1 MLTFKNKIEFNFNKC
16 KQCGACKAIC
26 PTNAISFYQRQDGLF
41 NVEVDYEKC
50 IKCRKCE
57 KDCPSNNVQIPQNYF
72 DDFPNK
78 RYYLGYN
85 SDNIIRHNASSGGVA
100 RTIIVEALKHKY
112 TGGVYTLAK
121 KVEYPFAEGKFYTLN
136 NIPEYDDIPN
146 SVYHSVPLC
155 ENLNNIKDCDRII
168 LVGTSCQLKA
178 LSPIVERKC
187 KDVIKVCIFCKQQK
201 NLNSTRFL
209 TKIMDTQIP
218 KNLKFSVKY
227 RGEGWQGVVGI
238 NNSRITWEEA
248 AQIPFGRRVWSVPG
262 CNICGDPF
270 AIGVKADISL
280 MDPWEIR
287 TPSDLG
293 ETLITVHSEKGEAL
307 LKSLS
312 PELKF
317 VEIPYNEALPALGLK
332 DVWRRQKLVPYFKGE
347 KVSLKIKMAGI
358 GERIQISIIKKIVT
372 ILPKMP
378 IFVYRV
384 IRRIPDLRNLFIG

>member
-1 MLTFKNKIEFNFNKC
+1 
-16 KQCGACKAIC
+16 
-26 PTNAISFYQRQDGLF
+26 
-41 NVEVDYEKC
+41 
-50 IKCRKCE
+50 
-57 KDCPSNNVQIPQNYF
+57 
-72 DDFPNK
+72 
-78 RYYLGYN
+78 
-85 SDNIIRHNASSGGVA
+85 
-100 RTIIVEALKHKY
+100 
-112 TGGVYTLAK
+112 
-121 KVEYPFAEGKFYTLN
+121 
-136 NIPEYDDIPN
+136 
-146 SVYHSVPLC
+146 
-155 ENLNNIKDCDRII
+155 
-168 LVGTSCQLKA
+168 
-178 LSPIVERKC
+178 
-187 KDVIKVCIFCKQQK
+187 
-201 NLNSTRFL
+201 
-209 TKIMDTQIP
+209 
-218 KNLKFSVKY
+218 
-227 RGEGWQGVVGI
+227 
-238 NNSRITWEEA
+238 
-248 AQIPFGRRVWSVPG
+248 
-262 CNICGDPF
+262 
-270 AIGVKADISL
+270 